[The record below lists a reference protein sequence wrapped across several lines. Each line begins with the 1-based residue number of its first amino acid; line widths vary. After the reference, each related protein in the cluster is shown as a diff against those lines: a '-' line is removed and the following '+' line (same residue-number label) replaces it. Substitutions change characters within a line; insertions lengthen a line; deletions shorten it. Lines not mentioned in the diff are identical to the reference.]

1 MEDSTETADRVW
13 VVVTCN
19 TIGIHL
25 PGLFFVIIIPPF
37 STIFS
42 IYTTIHSPESSPPMD
57 SLFALLD
64 TSVIAPFAQAFSANI
79 YVSGIVMVL
88 LNVGTSYLMQDL
100 MPIANRMFA
109 FVWVRRLVFFAIF
122 FTATRDLRVSVLLTI
137 MFTLLV
143 DVFLNEDSDY
153 CLIPYEWRQERNV
166 EEEDGMNEVQEVQ
179 NVQKVQEVQDVQDVQ
194 KVNHPPN
201 HSNTTPPTDPHPT
214 VPYPTDQHVSSPLS
228 QMYSME
234 DDALDP
240 NTQWMFPHS
249 SASSTAPSPDSTYP
263 PPSEHVAEPL
273 SHVIESFQPNTSALT
288 PPTAQPSQPSPPSQ
302 SSPPG
307 RPRQH
312 KSPTSRYE
320 RFRMNADRWALSRRV
335 GYGVRV

>member
-1 MEDSTETADRVW
+1 
-13 VVVTCN
+13 
-19 TIGIHL
+19 
-25 PGLFFVIIIPPF
+25 
-37 STIFS
+37 
-42 IYTTIHSPESSPPMD
+42 
-57 SLFALLD
+57 ALLD
-64 TSVIAPFAQAFSANI
+64 TSVIAPFAQAFTANI

-179 NVQKVQEVQDVQDVQ
+179 EVQKVQEV
-194 KVNHPPN
+194 NHLPN

-214 VPYPTDQHVSSPLS
+214 DPHPTDQHVSSPLS

-240 NTQWMFPHS
+240 NTQWIFPHS
-249 SASSTAPSPDSTYP
+249 SASSTAPSPDSTY
-263 PPSEHVAEPL
+263 
-273 SHVIESFQPNTSALT
+273 
-288 PPTAQPSQPSPPSQ
+288 SPPS
-302 SSPPG
+302 
-307 RPRQH
+307 
-312 KSPTSRYE
+312 
-320 RFRMNADRWALSRRV
+320 
-335 GYGVRV
+335 

>member
-1 MEDSTETADRVW
+1 
-13 VVVTCN
+13 
-19 TIGIHL
+19 
-25 PGLFFVIIIPPF
+25 
-37 STIFS
+37 
-42 IYTTIHSPESSPPMD
+42 MD
-57 SLFALLD
+57 TLFALLD
-64 TSVIAPFAQAFSANI
+64 TSVIAPFAQAFTANI

-179 NVQKVQEVQDVQDVQ
+179 EVQDVQEVQ
-194 KVNHPPN
+194 EVDNGHNELSTLAFNHPPN
-201 HSNTTPPTDPHPT
+201 HSNTTPPTDP
-214 VPYPTDQHVSSPLS
+214 YPTDPHVSSPLS

-249 SASSTAPSPDSTYP
+249 SASSTTPSPDSTYP

-288 PPTAQPSQPSPPSQ
+288 SPSSPPSPPSPPSQPSPPA
-302 SSPPG
+302 

>member
-1 MEDSTETADRVW
+1 
-13 VVVTCN
+13 
-19 TIGIHL
+19 
-25 PGLFFVIIIPPF
+25 
-37 STIFS
+37 
-42 IYTTIHSPESSPPMD
+42 MD

-64 TSVIAPFAQAFSANI
+64 TSVIAPVAQAFSANI

-166 EEEDGMNEVQEVQ
+166 EDEDGMNEVQEVQEVQ
-179 NVQKVQEVQDVQDVQ
+179 NVQKVQEVDNGHNELSTLAF
-194 KVNHPPN
+194 NHPPN
-201 HSNTTPPTDPHPT
+201 HSNTTPPTDP
-214 VPYPTDQHVSSPLS
+214 YPTDQHVSSPLS
-228 QMYSME
+228 QMHSIE

-249 SASSTAPSPDSTYP
+249 SASTTAPSPDSTYP

-273 SHVIESFQPNTSALT
+273 SHVIESFQPDTSALT
-288 PPTAQPSQPSPPSQ
+288 SPSSPSSQPSQPSQPSPP
-302 SSPPG
+302 G
-307 RPRQH
+307 RLRQH

>member
-1 MEDSTETADRVW
+1 
-13 VVVTCN
+13 
-19 TIGIHL
+19 
-25 PGLFFVIIIPPF
+25 
-37 STIFS
+37 
-42 IYTTIHSPESSPPMD
+42 MD
-57 SLFALLD
+57 TLFALLD
-64 TSVIAPFAQAFSANI
+64 TSVIAPVAQAFSANI

-166 EEEDGMNEVQEVQ
+166 EEEDGVNEVQNVQDVQ
-179 NVQKVQEVQDVQDVQ
+179 NVQKVQNVQE
-194 KVNHPPN
+194 VNHPPN

-214 VPYPTDQHVSSPLS
+214 DPHVSSPLS

-273 SHVIESFQPNTSALT
+273 SHVIESFQPDTSALT
-288 PPTAQPSQPSPPSQ
+288 SPSSPSSQP
-302 SSPPG
+302 SPPG

>member
-1 MEDSTETADRVW
+1 
-13 VVVTCN
+13 
-19 TIGIHL
+19 
-25 PGLFFVIIIPPF
+25 
-37 STIFS
+37 
-42 IYTTIHSPESSPPMD
+42 MD

-64 TSVIAPFAQAFSANI
+64 TSVITPVAQAFSANI

-166 EEEDGMNEVQEVQ
+166 EEDDGTNGVQDVQ
-179 NVQKVQEVQDVQDVQ
+179 DVQEVQDVQKVQ
-194 KVNHPPN
+194 EVDNRHNEPSTLALNHPPN
-201 HSNTTPPTDPHPT
+201 HTITTSPTDPH
-214 VPYPTDQHVSSPLS
+214 PTDQHVSSPLS

-273 SHVIESFQPNTSALT
+273 SHGIESFQPDTSALT
-288 PPTAQPSQPSPPSQ
+288 SPSSQPSQPSQPAH
-302 SSPPG
+302 
-307 RPRQH
+307 PRQH